1 MNSPDLTMQQRVS
14 LITLAVKDVQ
24 AAARFYDALGW
35 QRATGPGDPEE
46 VVAYNLIGQTLGL
59 YSKAKLAEDLG
70 IPEEAIGGFSGM
82 TLSYNVA
89 TKEEVAPILDLVVQ
103 AGGRVL
109 KPAGDIFWGGYIGY
123 FCDPDGHVWEVA
135 HNPFS
140 PLDKDSAFRWG
151 GY

>member
-1 MNSPDLTMQQRVS
+1 MSSDGRVMENRVS

-24 AAARFYDALGW
+24 RSAAFYDALGW
-35 QRATGPGDPEE
+35 ERATGPDDPEE
-46 VVAYNLIGQTLGL
+46 VVAYNMLGQTLGL
-59 YSKAKLAEDLG
+59 YSRAMIAEDLG

-82 TLSYNVA
+82 TLSYNVRTA
-89 TKEEVAPILDLVVQ
+89 EEVAPILEAAEN
-103 AGGRVL
+103 AGGRIL
-109 KPAGDIFWGGYIGY
+109 RPAGEIFWGGFIGY

-140 PLDKDSAFRWG
+140 NLAENGAFRWG